1 MERAVPVKAGKW
13 TGRGLSGAALKRLA
27 VISMLADHFA
37 VVFLENGLLY
47 QMDHAWA
54 ALHVDPA
61 VYGLLLRVILGLR
74 ILGRIAFP
82 VYCFLLVQG
91 FLHTRH
97 YGAYLRTLILFALI
111 SEIPFDV
118 AVMGTLFEPEVQN
131 IYWTLAI
138 GLAGLQFMR
147 RAERFAGEARWFA
160 WGAVMLT
167 AGAVGHFLRVDY
179 GWAGTVLILVLYLMR
194 DSRALLFLTVLLFG
208 LMTMPPEVLIGVA
221 AAGLLICLYNGR
233 RGTIRHKLFYYWF
246 YPVHLA
252 ALWALGGLLLQ

>member
-1 MERAVPVKAGKW
+1 MERAVPAKAGKW
-13 TGRGLSGAALKRLA
+13 IGRGLSGAALKRLA

-54 ALHVDPA
+54 ARPVDPA

-97 YGAYLRTLILFALI
+97 YGAYLRNLILFALI

-147 RAERFAGEARWFA
+147 RAERLAGEVRWFA
-160 WGAVMLT
+160 WGAVMLA
-167 AGAVGHFLRVDY
+167 AGAVGQILRVDY
-179 GWAGTVLILVLYLMR
+179 GWAGTVLILVLYLAR
-194 DSRALLFLTVLLFG
+194 DSRALLFLTVFLFG

>member
-1 MERAVPVKAGKW
+1 MERAVPAVAGKW
-13 TGRGLSGAALKRLA
+13 IGRGLSGAALKRLA

-54 ALHVDPA
+54 ARPVDPA

-97 YGAYLRTLILFALI
+97 YGTYLRNLILFALI

-147 RAERFAGEARWFA
+147 RTERLAWEVRWFA
-160 WGAVMLT
+160 WGAVMLA
-167 AGAVGHFLRVDY
+167 AGAVGQILRVDY
-179 GWAGTVLILVLYLMR
+179 GWAGTVLILVLYLAR
-194 DSRALLFLTVLLFG
+194 DSRALLFLTVFLFG